1 MAHYLIT
8 LVIETEEGQGS
19 PAQWDWPQL
28 IDSPHGVAVIA
39 CTGIGDEPSV
49 EESDD
54 LHDRVGQVH
63 RDLAGHL
70 G

>member
-8 LVIETEEGQGS
+8 LVVETEEGQGS
-19 PAQWDWPQL
+19 PGDWPWSEV
-28 IDSPHGVAVIA
+28 IDSPLPVSVIA
-39 CTGIGDEPSV
+39 CTGIVDNPEDAQVS
-49 EESDD
+49 E

-63 RDLAGHL
+63 RDLAAHL

>member
-8 LVIETEEGQGS
+8 LVIETEPGQGS
-19 PAQWDWPQL
+19 PAGWHWPEL

-39 CTGIGDEPSV
+39 CTGI
-49 EESDD
+49 DD
-54 LHDRVGQVH
+54 DPEDAQVSELHDSVGQVH
-63 RDLAGHL
+63 RDLAAHL

>member
-19 PAQWDWPQL
+19 PGDWPWPEV
-28 IDSPHGVAVIA
+28 IDSPLPVAVVA
-39 CTGIGDEPSV
+39 CTGIGDDPSDGTV
-49 EESDD
+49 TMLHERMDD
-54 LHDRVGQVH
+54 IHEVMGKL
-63 RDLAGHL
+63 L

>member
-8 LVIETEEGQGS
+8 LVIETEEGQGG
-19 PAQWDWPQL
+19 PGDWDWPEL
-28 IDSPHGVAVIA
+28 VDSPLPVTVVA
-39 CTGIGDEPSV
+39 CTGIEDDPEQDEV
-49 EESDD
+49 TVM
-54 LHDRVGQVH
+54 HDRVGQVH

>member
-19 PAQWDWPQL
+19 PAQWDWPEL

-39 CTGIGDEPSV
+39 CTGIGDDPGEGDV
-49 EESDD
+49 RMLHERMDD
-54 LHDRVGQVH
+54 IHEVMGKL
-63 RDLAGHL
+63 L